1 MIELVSESRC
11 IQCNICVSACPTN
24 VFDKMPD
31 APPKIARQSDCQTCF
46 MCELYCPVDALYVAP
61 QTDESVPVDEKTLIE
76 SGLLGSYRENVGWG
90 PGRTPAGLRE
100 QSSRV
105 FRNFNSNLSTDA
117 QGRILPWNQPS
128 TNPSPNTERKTV

>member
-24 VFDKMPD
+24 VFDKVPD

-61 QTDESVPVDEKTLIE
+61 QVEPLAEVDEDSLKE
-76 SGLLGSYRENVGWG
+76 AGLLGSYRRNIGWG
-90 PGRTPAGLRE
+90 RDLTTTA
-100 QSSRV
+100 QKD
-105 FRNFNSNLSTDA
+105 STY
-117 QGRILPWNQPS
+117 QLLKQM
-128 TNPSPNTERKTV
+128 K